1 MKLSLCTI
9 SFRHQLQSIDQIA
22 HWAQTHGFQGIELW
36 GVHAKNLAED
46 IHYGSEWLSS
56 HGLETS
62 MLSDYLPLDAPLPA
76 LIAEINEL
84 CSLAHRW
91 GTNKI
96 RTFAGNKGS
105 ADISRLERIELVSR
119 MKMLC
124 KIAEAEGKQI
134 LVETHPFTLTDN
146 PSSTLQLIEETDHPA
161 LRVNFDVLHIWESGV
176 DPLYALKQL
185 RPYISYFHFKNIES
199 RNQLSVFASTNV
211 YAAAGSREGMVSLFE
226 GAVDYRLFLREA
238 ADMIEMEASLEWFG
252 ANVKDILA
260 KDSKEVKKILQL
272 EKANQ

>member
-9 SFRHQLQSIDQIA
+9 SFRHHLQSIDQIA
-22 HWAQTHGFQGIELW
+22 HFAQMHEFQGIELW

-56 HGLETS
+56 YGLETS
-62 MLSDYLPLDAPLPA
+62 MLSDYLPLDAPLPD
-76 LIAEINEL
+76 LIEEMNKL
-84 CSLAHRW
+84 CALAHRW

-124 KIAEAEGKQI
+124 KMAEAEGMQL
-134 LVETHPFTLTDN
+134 LVETHPNTLTDN

-185 RPYISYFHFKNIES
+185 KPYVSHFHLKNIES
-199 RNQLSVFASTNV
+199 RSQLGVFAPGNV
-211 YAAAGSREGMVSLFE
+211 YAAAGSREGMVPLFE

-238 ADMIEMEASLEWFG
+238 AEMMEIEASLEWFG
-252 ANVKDILA
+252 GNVKEVLS
-260 KDSKEVKKILQL
+260 KDRKRVEGTGSATHLV
-272 EKANQ
+272 